1 MEGVTAE
8 LGEWGKLKEQK
19 GRLRETLYPGLVFMG
34 ILKSPEYL
42 KEFPLT
48 DVYQLFDRLH
58 LYSEM
63 NLKDVTIKPS
73 QNISKSE
80 PNFNS
85 YLSYRLP
92 VLIEFIC
99 EGLREIMIQQRKK
112 GTN

>member
-1 MEGVTAE
+1 
-8 LGEWGKLKEQK
+8 
-19 GRLRETLYPGLVFMG
+19 MG

-63 NLKDVTIKPS
+63 NLKDVSIQPS
-73 QNISKSE
+73 QDIWKKDANL
-80 PNFNS
+80 NS

-99 EGLREIMIQQRKK
+99 EGLREKMIQQRKK
-112 GTN
+112 RPN